1 MIFIVVATFLVCWLI
16 GSRVSISPTL
26 IAFAEKYVLNF
37 ALPAVIIAKMTT
49 VEVSSELLIPVLA
62 AWGSMV
68 ACVVAVYYV
77 GRFRQWSRD
86 TVGALLLVAVLG
98 NTSFLGLGMVGGLLG
113 DDHLSAAIAY
123 DQLGTFLALA
133 IYGSYISGRFGTGES
148 GGRAILHRLS
158 RFGPFIALL
167 TVVPL
172 RIIGLDTNVVTVLN
186 DIGYTVAPVAMG
198 ALGLRFTL
206 RVDRSVIAPAVTGL
220 FIKMVAVPAVLLLVA
235 VIFASTG
242 DVMWSTSILESA
254 APPMVTAGVVAIA
267 SGFDEKLVAFVV
279 GVGTLAAFA
288 WLPLVSL
295 LL

>member
-1 MIFIVVATFLVCWLI
+1 VIFIVVATFLVCWLI
-16 GSRVSISPTL
+16 GSLVAVPPKL
-26 IAFAEKYVLNF
+26 IWFAERYVLNF

-49 VEVSSELLIPVLA
+49 VDVTSELLIPVLV
-62 AWGSMV
+62 AWGSMMGCAV
-68 ACVVAVYYV
+68 ALYCI
-77 GRFRQWSRD
+77 GRLRQWSRD

-98 NTSFLGLGMVGGLLG
+98 NTSFLGLGMVSGLLG

-133 IYGSYISGRFGTGES
+133 IYGSYISGRFGTGDS

-158 RFGPFIALL
+158 RFGPFLALL
-167 TVVPL
+167 TVIPL
-172 RIIGLDTNVVTVLN
+172 RVIGLDADIVTVLN

-206 RVDRSVIAPAVTGL
+206 RVDRAVISPALTGL
-220 FIKMVAVPAVLLLVA
+220 FIKMVAVPGVVILVA
-235 VIFASTG
+235 IVFASTG
-242 DVMWSTSILESA
+242 DLMWSTSILESA

-267 SGFDEKLVAFVV
+267 AGFDEKLVAFVV

-288 WLPLVSL
+288 WLPFVSL
-295 LL
+295 AL

>member
-1 MIFIVVATFLVCWLI
+1 MIFIVVTTFLVCWLI

-235 VIFASTG
+235 VVFASTG

-288 WLPLVSL
+288 WLPMVSL

>member
-1 MIFIVVATFLVCWLI
+1 MATFLVCWLI
-16 GSRVSISPTL
+16 GSRASISPTL

-49 VEVSSELLIPVLA
+49 VEVSSELLIPVFA

-148 GGRAILHRLS
+148 GGRAILRRLS

-220 FIKMVAVPAVLLLVA
+220 FIKMVAVPAVLVLVA

>member
-1 MIFIVVATFLVCWLI
+1 MATFLVCWLI
-16 GSRVSISPTL
+16 GSRVDIPPTL
-26 IAFAEKYVLNF
+26 IAIAEKYVLNF

-49 VEVSSELLIPVLA
+49 VEVSSELLIPVVA

-68 ACVVAVYYV
+68 GCAAAVYCI

-86 TVGALLLVAVLG
+86 TIGALMLVAVLG

-113 DDHLSAAIAY
+113 DDHLPAAIAY

-148 GGRAILHRLS
+148 GGRAISRRLS

-254 APPMVTAGVVAIA
+254 APPMVTAGVVAMA

-279 GVGTLAAFA
+279 GVGTLAAFV
-288 WLPLVSL
+288 WLPMVSL

>member
-1 MIFIVVATFLVCWLI
+1 
-16 GSRVSISPTL
+16 
-26 IAFAEKYVLNF
+26 
-37 ALPAVIIAKMTT
+37 
-49 VEVSSELLIPVLA
+49 
-62 AWGSMV
+62 
-68 ACVVAVYYV
+68 
-77 GRFRQWSRD
+77 
-86 TVGALLLVAVLG
+86 LLLVAVLG

-133 IYGSYISGRFGTGES
+133 IYGSYISGRFGTGDS
-148 GGRAILHRLS
+148 GGRATLQRLS
-158 RFGPFIALL
+158 RFGPFLALL
-167 TVVPL
+167 TVIPL
-172 RIIGLDTNVVTVLN
+172 RIIGLHADVVAVLN

-220 FIKMVAVPAVLLLVA
+220 IIKMVAVPAVLFLVA
-235 VIFASTG
+235 LFFASTG

-267 SGFDEKLVAFVV
+267 SGLNEKLVAFVV

-288 WLPLVSL
+288 WLPMVSL
-295 LL
+295 FL

>member
-1 MIFIVVATFLVCWLI
+1 VIFIVVATFLVCWAM
-16 GSRVSISPTL
+16 GSRVSVPPTL
-26 IAFAEKYVLNF
+26 IVFAEKYVINF

-49 VEVSSELLIPVLA
+49 VEVGSDLLIPVFA

-68 ACVVAVYYV
+68 GCAAAVYCI
-77 GRFRQWSRD
+77 GRFRKWSRD

-133 IYGSYISGRFGTGES
+133 IYGSYISGRFGTGDS
-148 GGRAILHRLS
+148 GGRATLQRLS
-158 RFGPFIALL
+158 RFGPFLALL
-167 TVVPL
+167 TVIPL
-172 RIIGLDTNVVTVLN
+172 RIIGLHADVVAVLN

-220 FIKMVAVPAVLLLVA
+220 IIKMVAVPAVLFLVA
-235 VIFASTG
+235 LFFASTG

-267 SGFDEKLVAFVV
+267 SGLNEKLVAFVV

-288 WLPLVSL
+288 WLPMVSL
-295 LL
+295 FL